1 MKPYLVLLLLLCL
14 FFSTGKPDLVS
25 DRAALLSLRSAVG
38 GRSLLWNLSQPTPC
52 SWTGV
57 ICSSNSVTELRLP
70 GMGLSGQLPA
80 NTLGNLSRL
89 HTLSLRFNALSGP
102 LPSDLS
108 AINDLRNL
116 YLQGNLFSGPIPN
129 FLFTLPNL
137 VRLNLASNNFSGEI
151 STSFNNL
158 TRLATLYLEHNKLTG
173 TIPDLTQ
180 PSLVQLNVSDNLL
193 TGSVPARFSG
203 QPASAFGG
211 NSLCGPPLR
220 SCNGTGGGGKKLS
233 GGAIAGIVIGSVI
246 GVLLILFLV
255 IFLCCRKK
263 KNKNVSSKEIAAVK
277 VDMPPE
283 KSGDGGDSLSSGFAA
298 PAIKDMGEAKGAG
311 GNKHLIFFAKAN
323 RTFDLEDLLRAS
335 AEVLGKGTFGTAYKA
350 VLEMGTVVAVK
361 RLKDVTLPEKE
372 FREKIEGVGGMDH
385 ESLVPLRAYYF
396 SGDEKLLVYDY
407 MPMGSLSALLH
418 GNRGA
423 SRTPLNWETRSG
435 IALGAARGIAYLH
448 GRGPNV
454 SHGNIKSS
462 NILLTTNYEAR
473 VSDFGLAQLV
483 GPGASPTRVAGYRAP
498 EVTDPRKVSQKA
510 DVYSFGVLLLEL
522 LTGKAPTHALLNEEG
537 VDLPRWVQSVV
548 REEWTV
554 EVFDLELLRYQNV
567 EEDMVQLLQLAI
579 DCSAQYPDKRPT
591 MAEVVK
597 QIEELCRSTL
607 QRDPHTDT
615 IEGPDEPQVR
625 SGDSG
630 PPIDD

>member
-1 MKPYLVLLLLLCL
+1 MEPHLLLLLLCI
-14 FFSTGKPDLVS
+14 FFSTGKPDLAS

-70 GMGLSGQLPA
+70 GMGLSGQLPT

-108 AINDLRNL
+108 ALNDLRNL

-193 TGSVPARFSG
+193 TGSVPSRFSG

-211 NSLCGPPLR
+211 NSLCGSPLR

-246 GVLLILFLV
+246 GVLLILVIV

-263 KNKNVSSKEIAAVK
+263 NTKNVSSREIGAVK

-283 KSGDGGDSLSSGFAA
+283 KSGDGGDSLSSGFAT
-298 PAIKDMGEAKGAG
+298 PAIKGKGEVKGAG

-323 RTFDLEDLLRAS
+323 RAFDLEDLLRAS

-396 SGDEKLLVYDY
+396 SGDEKLLVYDF

-418 GNRGA
+418 GN
-423 SRTPLNWETRSG
+423 PLLDLNFL
-435 IALGAARGIAYLH
+435 ILFHCLLICFALHCFVIMCFFFTLYDLSL
-448 GRGPNV
+448 N
-454 SHGNIKSS
+454 
-462 NILLTTNYEAR
+462 
-473 VSDFGLAQLV
+473 FGSWVLWV
-483 GPGASPTRVAGYRAP
+483 
-498 EVTDPRKVSQKA
+498 
-510 DVYSFGVLLLEL
+510 VLLPL
-522 LTGKAPTHALLNEEG
+522 GYG
-537 VDLPRWVQSVV
+537 
-548 REEWTV
+548 
-554 EVFDLELLRYQNV
+554 
-567 EEDMVQLLQLAI
+567 
-579 DCSAQYPDKRPT
+579 C
-591 MAEVVK
+591 
-597 QIEELCRSTL
+597 C
-607 QRDPHTDT
+607 
-615 IEGPDEPQVR
+615 
-625 SGDSG
+625 
-630 PPIDD
+630 